1 MKNFSWLMFIVS
13 ILTLGFISNSYAV
26 EKTVQNGKATI
37 AYSMHGSKGPL
48 IVFIASTG
56 RGTAEFAPL
65 ADRLVQRG
73 YRVALP
79 EPRGI
84 GGSHGP
90 MDNVTF
96 HDFANDFAQVIKAE
110 GGKAVIAGH
119 AYGNW
124 IARTIAADHPEI
136 TRGVV
141 LVAAGGKTWPKEL
154 SDAITMIND
163 PKSTDD
169 QKLAGLRMAFF
180 AQGNDPKEWLNGWY
194 QDVTVSQRNARK
206 ITNRDDWW
214 HGGKAPML
222 DLQGGADPFR
232 SIESRMENKDEF
244 GERVTVTVIPNAS
257 HALPAE
263 KPIET
268 ANAIANWADQL
279 PK

>member
-1 MKNFSWLMFIVS
+1 MKNFSWLMFIISVFTFGLS
-13 ILTLGFISNSYAV
+13 SNSYAV
-26 EKTVQNGKATI
+26 EKKVHNGDATI
-37 AYSMHGSKGPL
+37 AYSMHGVKGPL
-48 IVFIASTG
+48 IVILASTG
-56 RGTAEFAPL
+56 RGTAEFEPL
-65 ADRLVQRG
+65 AEHLVKRG

-90 MDNVTF
+90 MENVTF

-110 GGKAVIAGH
+110 GGKAIIAGH

-136 TRGVV
+136 TSGVV
-141 LVAAGGKTWPKEL
+141 LLAAGAKVWPKEL

-163 PKSTDD
+163 PKSTQD
-169 QKLAGLRMAFF
+169 QKIAGLRLAFF
-180 AQGNDPKEWLNGWY
+180 AEGNDPKEWLDGWY

-214 HGGKAPML
+214 HGGKAPIL
-222 DLQGGADPFR
+222 DLQAGADPFR
-232 SIESRMENKDEF
+232 PIESRMEVKEEF
-244 GERVTVTVIPNAS
+244 GDRVTVTVIPKTS

-263 KPIET
+263 KPIAT
-268 ANAIANWADQL
+268 ADAIADWADKL
-279 PK
+279 SK

>member
-1 MKNFSWLMFIVS
+1 MKKFSWLIFIVS
-13 ILTLGFISNSYAV
+13 IFTLGLSSNLYAV
-26 EKTVQNGKATI
+26 EKTVKNGDATI
-37 AYSMHGSKGPL
+37 AYSLHGSKGPL
-48 IVFIASTG
+48 VVFLASTG
-56 RGTAEFAPL
+56 RGTDEFKPL
-65 ADRLVQRG
+65 ATQLVKRG

-84 GGSHGP
+84 RGSHGA
-90 MDNVTF
+90 MENVTF
-96 HDFANDFAQVIKAE
+96 HDFANDFAAVIKAE
-110 GGKAVIAGH
+110 GGKAIVAGH

-124 IARTIAADHPEI
+124 IARTIAADHPKMV
-136 TRGVV
+136 TGVI
-141 LVAAGGKTWPKEL
+141 LVAAGAKSWPKEL

-163 PKSTDD
+163 PKSTKEE
-169 QKLAGLRMAFF
+169 KLAGLRLAFF
-180 AQGNDPKEWLNGWY
+180 AKGNDPKEWLDGWY
-194 QDVTVSQRNARK
+194 QDVTVSQRSARK

-232 SIESRMENKDEF
+232 PIESRMENKDEF
-244 GERVTVTVIPNAS
+244 GDRVTVTVIPKSS

-268 ANAIANWADQL
+268 ANAIADWADKL